1 MQAQSKKVQSNI
13 IIIIITWGLLY
24 KGWQYSHKIISQY
37 FKEICNNDD
46 MSEYKKIKLVG
57 GCSLQMAVF
66 ISAKKMKGISI
77 LPTYCDWWHT
87 TKQKAL
93 RGQD

>member
-13 IIIIITWGLLY
+13 IIIITWGLLY
-24 KGWQYSHKIISQY
+24 KGWQY

-87 TKQKAL
+87 TKQKDL